1 MVRFLPML
9 FVLLVS
15 LGTVAQ
21 AAEFCPVFE
30 ESFDK
35 ELKPDWSWLR
45 ESAGKWRIVDGGLE
59 ILMEPEHG
67 NAAKNVLWRKAPDR
81 SAGVWAIEVTITSKS
96 EPTQQYE
103 QTGIYW
109 MQNDKLVF
117 KFVKERID
125 GKLYVFPGKKPM
137 EAQTVQL
144 RLIVD
149 GEKVTAQYRPD
160 AKGEFLTAFE
170 GQLPKAGNDQVG
182 VQCWHGPTDAE
193 HWIRFDDFRVMGKK

>member
-15 LGTVAQ
+15 LGTAAQ
-21 AAEFCPVFE
+21 AAEFSPVFE

-45 ESAGKWRIVDGGLE
+45 ESAGKWKIVDGGLE

-81 SAGVWAIEVTITSKS
+81 STGVWAIEVTITSKS

-170 GQLPKAGNDQVG
+170 GKLPKPGNDQVG

>member
-1 MVRFLPML
+1 MPRR
-9 FVLLVS
+9 
-15 LGTVAQ
+15 T
-21 AAEFCPVFE
+21 CC
-30 ESFDK
+30 
-35 ELKPDWSWLR
+35 
-45 ESAGKWRIVDGGLE
+45 GG
-59 ILMEPEHG
+59 
-67 NAAKNVLWRKAPDR
+67 RRPDR
-81 SAGVWAIEVTITSKS
+81 STGVWAIEVTITSKS

-170 GQLPKAGNDQVG
+170 GKLPKPGNDQVG

>member
-1 MVRFLPML
+1 M
-9 FVLLVS
+9 
-15 LGTVAQ
+15 Q
-21 AAEFCPVFE
+21 AAEFTPDFE
-30 ESFDK
+30 EPFDK
-35 ELKPDWSWLR
+35 ELKPGWSWLR
-45 ESAGKWRIVDGGLE
+45 ETPGKWKIVDSGLE

-96 EPTQQYE
+96 EPTNQYE

-109 MQNDKLVF
+109 MQDDKLVF

-137 EAQTVQL
+137 DAKTVQL
-144 RLIVD
+144 RLIVE

-160 AKGEFLTAFE
+160 AKGDFITAFE
-170 GQLPKAGNDQVG
+170 GKLPKQGNDQVG

-193 HWIRFDDFRVMGKK
+193 HWIRFDDFRVLKKSE